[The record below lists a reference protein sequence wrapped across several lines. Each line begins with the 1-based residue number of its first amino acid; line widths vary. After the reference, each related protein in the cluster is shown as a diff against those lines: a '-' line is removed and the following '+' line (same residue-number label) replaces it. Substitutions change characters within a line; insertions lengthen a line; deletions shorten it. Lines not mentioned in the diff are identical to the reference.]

1 MSIGENRNVYVGHRY
16 VPKIMGEWDN
26 QIQYEGL
33 SIVTYKGT
41 SYTSKKYVPVGID
54 ISNEDFWVITGNYDA
69 QVETYRR
76 DVNRYKEE
84 TDKTIDNYKQETT
97 KQVERFNKNLT
108 TQLEKIELNVDSFGA
123 IGDGVTDD
131 SQAIQNA
138 ADYAFENGLL
148 LGGQGTFLISETL
161 KLRGNIDLSGVTLLY
176 DGSVTAVEFG
186 LSSER
191 TRDVSIKLPA
201 VQKLD
206 RTWGDDIGVNIINTL
221 ESEIHVSKITDFG
234 VGLQISAFSTGTAY
248 NTFYISHLENNEV
261 NLKLKLSDE
270 SGWVN
275 ENLFIGGRFSHYSS
289 NNSHLENVSHLVFHA
304 IEGAK
309 HQPNNNVFL
318 KPSLEGHISYY
329 TAIIYGSDN
338 SIINGR
344 YEGEGTKR
352 IKFKDLNGIGSN
364 HNLIFNGYNSNV
376 LKIENDSLSIRNSI
390 ETTSFSK
397 KVGSNEEGGIV
408 NLQNKIGDSA
418 SIIRLY
424 GSQQDINNPN
434 DFVVDWSANQLKIK
448 NIKDDFPKIILDSA
462 GSIYMGDGETSPN
475 NRMYSS
481 ENGMVFE
488 GGIFLYEN
496 SWEKNFL
503 RLGNY
508 NLWIDG
514 SGKLRM
520 KNGQPSSDSD
530 GTVVGTQS

>member
-54 ISNEDFWVITGNYDA
+54 ISNEDFWVITGNYNA

-84 TDKTIDNYKQETT
+84 TDQKIDNYKQETT
-97 KQVERFNKNLT
+97 EQVEGFNKNLT

-131 SQAIQNA
+131 SQDIQNA

-148 LGGQGTFLISETL
+148 LGGRGTFLISETL
-161 KLRGNIDLSGVTLLY
+161 KLRGNVDLSGVTLLY
-176 DGSVTAVEFG
+176 DGSGTAVEFG

-201 VQKLD
+201 VEKLD
-206 RTWGDDIGVNIINTL
+206 RTWGDDIGVNIINTS

-234 VGLQISAFSTGTAY
+234 VGLQISAFSTGAGY

-261 NLKLKLSDE
+261 NLKLKLSDK

-275 ENLFIGGRFSHYSS
+275 ENLFIGGRFSHYNS
-289 NNSHLENVSHLVFHA
+289 NDSHLENVSHLVFDA
-304 IEGAK
+304 VEGCQY
-309 HQPNNNVFL
+309 QPNNNVFL
-318 KPSLEGHISYY
+318 KPSLEGDISYY
-329 TAIIYGSDN
+329 TAIIFGTEN
-338 SIINGR
+338 TIINGR
-344 YEGEGTKR
+344 YEGDGTQR

-364 HNLIFNGYNSNV
+364 HNLIFNGYGSNS
-376 LKIENDSLSIRNSI
+376 LKIESDSLSIRNSI
-390 ETTSFSK
+390 KTPLFSK
-397 KVGSNEEGGIV
+397 TVGSNEEGGIV
-408 NLQNKIGDSA
+408 NLQNKYGDIG

-434 DFVVDWSANQLKIK
+434 DYVVDWSANKLKIK
-448 NIKDDFPKIILDSA
+448 NSTDEFPKIILDSG
-462 GSIYMGDGETSPN
+462 GSIYLGDGVTSPN
-475 NRMYSS
+475 NRMYPN
-481 ENGMVFE
+481 EDGMVFE

-496 SWEKNFL
+496 SWEKNLL
-503 RLGNY
+503 RLNNY
-508 NLWIDG
+508 NLWVDE

-520 KNGQPSSDSD
+520 KSGQPKSDSD